1 MPQVVPVDYDTS
13 SGSMHLINMQLQIL
27 ENHYYFQNGNKLSLF
42 CDYNFFLGSSLGRIF
57 KISDSED

>member
-1 MPQVVPVDYDTS
+1 
-13 SGSMHLINMQLQIL
+13 MHLINMQLQIP